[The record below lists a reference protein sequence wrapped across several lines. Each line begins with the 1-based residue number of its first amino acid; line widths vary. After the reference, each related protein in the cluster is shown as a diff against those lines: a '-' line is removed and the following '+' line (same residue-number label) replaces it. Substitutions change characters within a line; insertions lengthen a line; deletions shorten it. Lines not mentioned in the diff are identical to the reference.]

1 MDFTE
6 LTLESLLETQLKLK
20 ILHSSKTVPVEVASV
35 GNLKK
40 NIAEILL
47 TVLYSVNLKK
57 VLSAKATNR
66 IILKY
71 FKKFDS
77 SNLHAD
83 TIRKNQHK
91 YMLDLNYMNTLA
103 INNMYEFYIL
113 E

>member
-20 ILHSSKTVPVEVASV
+20 ILHSSKTLPIDVASS

-40 NIAEILL
+40 NIVEILL

-66 IILKY
+66 ITLKY

-77 SNLHAD
+77 SNIQIYI
-83 TIRKNQHK
+83 IRKNQHK
-91 YMLDLNYMNTLA
+91 YMLDPNYMSTLA
-103 INNMYEFYIL
+103 VNGIYEFYIA

>member
-20 ILHSSKTVPVEVASV
+20 ILHSSKILPIEVASS
-35 GNLKK
+35 GDLKK
-40 NIAEILL
+40 NIIEILL

-66 IILKY
+66 ITLKY
-71 FKKFDS
+71 FKKFEE
-77 SNLHAD
+77 SNLHID
-83 TIRKNQHK
+83 IIRKEHHK
-91 YMLDLNYMNTLA
+91 YMLDSNYMSTLA
-103 INNMYEFYIL
+103 VNNIYEFYIA

>member
-20 ILHSSKTVPVEVASV
+20 ILHSSKILPIEVASA

-40 NIAEILL
+40 NIIKILL
-47 TVLYSVNLKK
+47 IVLYSVNLKK

-66 IILKY
+66 IALKY

-77 SNLHAD
+77 SHLHMD
-83 TIRKNQHK
+83 IIRKDQHK
-91 YMLDLNYMNTLA
+91 YMLDPNYMRTLA
-103 INNMYEFYIL
+103 VNNIYEFYIA